1 MPQYQAIE
9 EYLGVVTKLCG
20 ERDQFLL
27 FLISMAMM
35 HCVEHG
41 QSSTPRLRA
50 IAS

>member
-20 ERDQFLL
+20 EKDEFLL
-27 FLISMAMM
+27 YLISIAMM
-35 HCVEHG
+35 HCVERSQIDSRRH
-41 QSSTPRLRA
+41 A